1 MKMQFVLRTGL
12 AIVEAQVLLGITEGK
27 LDLETGAVEGCR
39 HPLRVGDVEEHPLLR
54 LRVGP
59 AGQDVHDL
67 QPAQPGLAVQFDVV
81 QVDLFLLQGCAGH
94 APQVT
99 AIEATVELPLVV
111 RPPRVGAGVAEA
123 QDTSLRGRPAVSSAR

>member
-1 MKMQFVLRTGL
+1 MQFVLRTGL

-39 HPLRVGDVEEHPLLR
+39 HPLRVGAVEEHSLLR

-81 QVDLFLLQGCAGH
+81 QVDLLLLQGCAGH
-94 APQVT
+94 APQVRRSKQ
-99 AIEATVELPLVV
+99 P
-111 RPPRVGAGVAEA
+111 
-123 QDTSLRGRPAVSSAR
+123 